1 MFARYSNYNQ
11 EPPSLKAKI
20 NLFNLLMYWVIFKAL
35 LYVLDDTY
43 GLPLNDVILPQE
55 AKLATKF
62 SETLI
67 TNLLQTMIVKSKL
80 FLTKKIKQN
89 GIGREN
95 ENSIRN
101 GFVLMI
107 CYVWQTLLRI
117 TIINLLKSV
126 RKNFKNMNNK
136 S

>member
-1 MFARYSNYNQ
+1 M
-11 EPPSLKAKI
+11 
-20 NLFNLLMYWVIFKAL
+20 
-35 LYVLDDTY
+35 LDDTY

-107 CYVWQTLLRI
+107 CYV
-117 TIINLLKSV
+117 
-126 RKNFKNMNNK
+126 
-136 S
+136 